1 MEKEESKTI
10 RCVECRRE
18 LNLGVDVLAITE
30 GVLGPRGFVPLGKP
44 NYICSESCL
53 QERVG
58 SVDVEKL
65 DRRIP

>member
-1 MEKEESKTI
+1 MEKEECKAI
-10 RCVECRRE
+10 RCVECQRE
-18 LNLGVDVLAITE
+18 LTLGVDVLAMTE
-30 GVLGPRGFVPLGKP
+30 GVLGPRGFVPLGKS

-58 SVDVEKL
+58 NVDIEKL